1 MIELTKDKII
11 HTNQYNP
18 NYYKYVKKEVEK
30 LSPYLNEVVK
40 LSDDFTL
47 ADLFGYIERELDIF
61 DVIFSSQLGH
71 YPLQL
76 YIDEIKKPGPKEDDE
91 IDYLEIQRYG
101 ERWEWGEIDLFI
113 DFRGVNEKTD
123 MGYALDFTPVNE
135 LKHLPLRLN
144 ESFEI
149 IEAKVPPKIVRFAIR
164 MMKKIGIPLKKWDNP
179 FSYVYVRGKTE
190 FAVYELIAAVLHEI
204 SFAGGPEERDAK
216 FSEIVEDVED
226 AMKRYGEFDSED

>member
-11 HTNQYNP
+11 YTNQYNP

-47 ADLFGYIERELDIF
+47 ADLFGYIERELNIF

-149 IEAKVPPKIVRFAIR
+149 SEMKIPSKIVRFAIR
-164 MMKKIGIPLKKWDNP
+164 IMKKIGIPLKKWDNP
-179 FSYVYVRGKTE
+179 FSYVHVRGKVDIT
-190 FAVYELIAAVLHEI
+190 VCELMSAILYEI
-204 SFAGGPEERDAK
+204 SFYGGPEERDVKLA
-216 FSEIVEDVED
+216 EIEEDVDE
-226 AMKRYGEFDSED
+226 MKKCVEGFPIW